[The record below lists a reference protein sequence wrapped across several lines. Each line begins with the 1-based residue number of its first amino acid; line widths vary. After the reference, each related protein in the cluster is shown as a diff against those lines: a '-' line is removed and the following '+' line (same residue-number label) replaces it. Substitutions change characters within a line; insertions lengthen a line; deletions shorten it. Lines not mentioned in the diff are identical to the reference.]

1 MAATKKKGLG
11 RGLGQIGGGINAM
24 IPQNPDIKNKEKDK
38 ENVSRETLIN
48 IDTIEPNKEQP
59 REYFDEEG
67 IIELSKSIKQYGII
81 QPLLLKKNGK
91 IYNIIAGER
100 RWRAAKLAGLK
111 EVPAIIKDYT
121 EEQTLAVALIENIQ
135 REDLNPIEEARAYKK
150 LIEEFSLTQEELSNK
165 VSKSR
170 ASITNT
176 LRLLKLDERVQE
188 MLVEGQISSGHARSL
203 ISIKDKEVQ
212 YMLALDVINKQLS
225 VRDVEFL
232 VKDLKNKEEKD
243 ADKKNND
250 PKNKEDSFIY
260 KEIAHK
266 IETIV
271 GSKVRIRRK
280 ANNKGKIEIEYY
292 SNDDLERLI
301 ELFDI
306 MSQ

>member
-250 PKNKEDSFIY
+250 PKN
-260 KEIAHK
+260 
-266 IETIV
+266 
-271 GSKVRIRRK
+271 
-280 ANNKGKIEIEYY
+280 
-292 SNDDLERLI
+292 
-301 ELFDI
+301 
-306 MSQ
+306 

>member
-1 MAATKKKGLG
+1 MATTKKKGLG

-24 IPQNPDIKNKEKDK
+24 IPQNPDIKSKEKDK

-48 IDTIEPNKEQP
+48 IEAIEPNKEQP

-81 QPLLLKKNGK
+81 QPLLLKKNGS

-111 EVPAIIKDYT
+111 EVPAVIKDYT

-150 LIEEFSLTQEELSNK
+150 LIEEFSLTQEELSDK

-225 VRDVEFL
+225 VRDVESL

-243 ADKKNND
+243 VDKKNND

-301 ELFDI
+301 ELLDTI
-306 MSQ
+306 SQ